1 MSKKHRGSQPGA
13 ATPALLALDKAGV
26 AHEVLTYEHSDRS
39 TTGFGQEAA
48 AKLAVDPDLA
58 LKTLLVGD
66 GDQVGACVLPVS
78 HRLSLKH
85 AAKALGMKKAA
96 LIPPADAERITG
108 SVVGGISPLG
118 LKRRMS
124 VVVDASVEHAASV
137 IVSGG
142 RRGVSVRQAPA
153 DLATVAQAS
162 FAPLEAQD

>member
-1 MSKKHRGSQPGA
+1 
-13 ATPALLALDKAGV
+13 
-26 AHEVLTYEHSDRS
+26 
-39 TTGFGQEAA
+39 
-48 AKLAVDPDLA
+48 
-58 LKTLLVGD
+58 
-66 GDQVGACVLPVS
+66 
-78 HRLSLKH
+78 
-85 AAKALGMKKAA
+85 MKKAA

-142 RRGVSVRQAPA
+142 RRGVSVRLAPA